1 MKNVFKTFAIL
12 FLAIVSMA
20 CNKEDDFV
28 FDAKSLAQTAWIGS
42 EVITN
47 SGQVIRTKGVDMQF
61 LTTTEGQCVMN
72 EDGVETEVYTF
83 KYSIKGKIMKIED
96 TPLDGKRT
104 LLVSNNDKIILEMFS
119 SYTVR
124 LTLSRRY

>member
-28 FDAKSLAQTAWIGS
+28 LDAKSLEQTTWIGS
-42 EVITN
+42 EVITDG
-47 SGQVIRTKGVDMQF
+47 GQVIRTKGVDMQF

-72 EDGVETEVYTF
+72 EDGVETEVYAF
-83 KYSIKGKIMKIED
+83 KYSIKGKIMKIEN
-96 TPLDGKRT
+96 TPLDGNWT
-104 LLVSNNDKIILEMFS
+104 LLVFDNDKIVLEMLS

-124 LTLSRRY
+124 LNLSRR

>member
-28 FDAKSLAQTAWIGS
+28 FDAKSLEQTTWIGS
-42 EVITN
+42 VVITDG
-47 SGQVIRTKGVDMQF
+47 GQVIRTKGVDMQF

-72 EDGVETEVYTF
+72 EDGVETEVYAF
-83 KYSIKGKIMKIED
+83 KYSIKGKIMKIEN
-96 TPLDGKRT
+96 TPLDGNWT
-104 LLVSNNDKIILEMFS
+104 LLVFDNDKIVLEMLS

-124 LTLSRRY
+124 LNLSRR

>member
-12 FLAIVSMA
+12 FLAIVSIA
-20 CNKEDDFV
+20 CSKEDDFV

-42 EVITN
+42 EVITDG
-47 SGQVIRTKGVDMQF
+47 GQAIRTKGVDIQF
-61 LTTTEGQCVMN
+61 LTTTGGQCVMN
-72 EDGVETEVYTF
+72 EDGVETEVYAF
-83 KYSIKGKIMKIED
+83 KYSIKGKIMKIEN
-96 TPLDGKRT
+96 TPLDGNWI
-104 LLVSNNDKIILEMFS
+104 LLVSDNDKIVLEMLS